1 MIQHLCEQEDSCQC
15 SETRLK
21 WARPKQGDQGGNDG
35 SRRTRDDGGSD
46 LSGRSGSGERWS
58 DSGDIL
64 NVEPR
69 GFRPG
74 ECVGLWERKES
85 KMTGVERE
93 GYNQSPF

>member
-1 MIQHLCEQEDSCQC
+1 MIQHLCAQEDSCQC

-69 GFRPG
+69 GFGPG

-85 KMTGVERE
+85 KMTGAERE